1 MAYGAKRFAG
11 PGLRRP
17 CSLLGEN
24 VATLAVLMRMLL
36 GRSWLGSIAVA
47 MFAAVVACGATDGA
61 RTASVGMPA
70 AAGRVLWKADGESR
84 LADEWAEYSTARN
97 CAVTSVAVRRDVRA
111 RRVRSPVAK
120 GARAYEFVVKDGDDC
135 YGERSEVGQALPWR
149 ARFSGR
155 RLFNDGDDRW
165 ISFSVYLADDFP
177 ARTRR
182 WNVIA
187 QWKQLA
193 VPGQVGCCP
202 MLAIEVRDGRYYLDN
217 KGMSVWRGPAA
228 RTGRWVPFT
237 MHIRFSTSASLG
249 FVEIWGAPTGH
260 RMRRLLARRGMQTL
274 SQTLD
279 GTPVPSHAR
288 IGIYRDRAIAG
299 TAHLYY
305 DGYTVAASRGVAE
318 AHAFRRQYRP

>member
-1 MAYGAKRFAG
+1 
-11 PGLRRP
+11 
-17 CSLLGEN
+17 
-24 VATLAVLMRMLL
+24 MRMLL
-36 GRSWLGSIAVA
+36 GRGWLSSIAVA
-47 MFAAVVACGATDGA
+47 MLAAVVASVATGDG
-61 RTASVGMPA
+61 RTSSGGTLA

-84 LADEWAEYSTARN
+84 PVDEWAEYSTARN
-97 CAVTSVAVRRDVRA
+97 CAVTTVGVGRDPRA
-111 RRVRSPVAK
+111 RRVRVPVAK
-120 GARAYEFVVKDGDDC
+120 GAGAYEFVVEDGDDC
-135 YGERSEVGQALPWR
+135 YGERSELGQALPWR
-149 ARFSGR
+149 PRFSGT

-165 ISFSVYLADDFP
+165 ISFSVYLASDFP
-177 ARTRR
+177 VRTRH

-193 VPGQVGCCP
+193 VPHQTGCCP
-202 MLAIEVRDGRYYLDN
+202 ILAIEVRDGRYYLDN
-217 KGMSVWRGPAA
+217 KGVSVWRGPAA

-237 MHIRFSTSASLG
+237 LHIRFSTSPSIG
-249 FVEIWGAPTGH
+249 FVAIWGAPTGR

-279 GTPVPSHAR
+279 RRPVPSHAR

-305 DGYTVAASRGVAE
+305 DGYTVATTRAVAE